1 MLPIFAKAEGLPY
14 SNREG
19 WLTGSF
25 HLLVNEKVEAGKDEN
40 LIELGVCVPVPQ
52 QLAGCRREIDGAVF
66 YGYCENLNTPEVYD
80 GTLVER
86 FLDILE
92 DFKPDMVHIFGTEFP
107 HSLAMV
113 RAFQRP
119 ERTLVGIQ
127 GLCCAIADS
136 YMAELPYKVQR
147 ARTFR
152 DRVRHDSLKEQ
163 QKKFRLRAEN

>member
-92 DFKPDMVHIFGTEFP
+92 DFKPDIVIVMYKP
-107 HSLAMV
+107 
-113 RAFQRP
+113 
-119 ERTLVGIQ
+119 
-127 GLCCAIADS
+127 S
-136 YMAELPYKVQR
+136 YEPIVWNHKDKFD
-147 ARTFR
+147 FR
-152 DRVRHDSLKEQ
+152 
-163 QKKFRLRAEN
+163 